1 MRPQLTAVRALLAV
15 LALGVCLLA
24 GQPATASESYS
35 PLNSPSTYT
44 KPGEAPENQARFLMA
59 SLADRQRLS
68 ALELEMQTLTVQPS
82 PDQARISELDREVK
96 DLRAKVDKMATDMGG
111 YIPALRHRAGDCE
124 KTGDRRRDD
133 FGRGRGMGRGG
144 SRGPEGW

>member
-1 MRPQLTAVRALLAV
+1 MRPQFTALRAV
-15 LALGVCLLA
+15 LALLALGACLLA
-24 GQPATASESYS
+24 SQPAAAEEYS
-35 PLNSPSTYT
+35 PLNSPSTYN

-59 SLADRQRLS
+59 SLADRQRL
-68 ALELEMQTLTVQPS
+68 AGLELEMQTLTVQPN
-82 PDQARISELDREVK
+82 PEQARIAELDRQVK